1 VTYRSYKIT
10 VSGTPTSV
18 SYFEVGQ
25 IAVCRMFEAAI
36 NPDYGAQLG
45 FKDLSSRPQRTDGGT
60 LRPHVGETYR
70 TLTVDLNS
78 IDEGERSAWMQ
89 IMRRAGTAGNVIV
102 SVFPGDGTT
111 LERDYTMSGVFS
123 SIDPIGRQVSRLTK
137 RLQLEEV

>member
-1 VTYRSYKIT
+1 
-10 VSGTPTSV
+10 
-18 SYFEVGQ
+18 
-25 IAVCRMFEAAI
+25 
-36 NPDYGAQLG
+36 
-45 FKDLSSRPQRTDGGT
+45 
-60 LRPHVGETYR
+60 
-70 TLTVDLNS
+70 LTVDLNS